1 MNKLSK
7 IITLIIICGLSNGLI
22 AQTDSE
28 LNAWNDVNVYEINKL
43 YPRVNVMPTDG
54 DWCQLL
60 NGDWKF
66 NWVATPSEAPTD
78 FYKVDFDASAWKT
91 IPVPSNWEMQ
101 GYGVPIYV
109 NVANE
114 FRPNNPPLAPL
125 VDNPVG
131 CYITEFEIPESWNN
145 RLTFINFGAVK

>member
-1 MNKLSK
+1 MNKLRR
-7 IITLIIICGLSNGLI
+7 IFTLIVLGGLSQILM

-78 FYKVDFDASAWKT
+78 FFKTDFDASSWGT
-91 IPVPSNWEMQ
+91 IPVPSN
-101 GYGVPIYV
+101 
-109 NVANE
+109 
-114 FRPNNPPLAPL
+114 
-125 VDNPVG
+125 
-131 CYITEFEIPESWNN
+131 
-145 RLTFINFGAVK
+145 